1 MYRGSLWWP
10 SILILFLIFSSIF
23 THSGWK
29 WKHSLSCECVLLMI
43 HMLVSQAFVV
53 KMMLSYNYKYNVTD
67 TKNKSSKISDAP
79 FHMFCGPRL
88 VLKAKRAKRLSFV
101 FVMFSTRYLFIYLL
115 ISLINKQLFTNPS
128 KQQEQLV
135 RTQSYRYESR
145 NSAFTIKIQTNRQT
159 SEASK

>member
-1 MYRGSLWWP
+1 MAKYLNSLP
-10 SILILFLIFSSIF
+10 NFFFNF

-53 KMMLSYNYKYNVTD
+53 KMMLSCNYKYNVTD

-88 VLKAKRAKRLSFV
+88 VLKAKRAKLLPFIFV
-101 FVMFSTRYLFIYLL
+101 YVLNALFIYLSAYL
-115 ISLINKQLFTNPS
+115 SYQQTAVYNPS
-128 KQQEQLV
+128 KHQEQLV

-145 NSAFTIKIQTNRQT
+145 KFGFYNINTNESTDIWSVKIVIR
-159 SEASK
+159 

>member
-10 SILILFLIFSSIF
+10 SILILFLIFSSIFF

-53 KMMLSYNYKYNVTD
+53 KMMLSCNYKYNVTD

-88 VLKAKRAKRLSFV
+88 VLKAKRAKLLPFIFV
-101 FVMFSTRYLFIYLL
+101 YVLNALFIYLSAYL
-115 ISLINKQLFTNPS
+115 SY
-128 KQQEQLV
+128 QQTAV
-135 RTQSYRYESR
+135 YKPIKTARTACK
-145 NSAFTIKIQTNRQT
+145 NTVIQIR
-159 SEASK
+159 K